1 MVIRMLVSLHVKN
14 LALIRET
21 EVFFGPHLNIMTGE
35 TGAGKSI
42 IIGSVGLALGGR
54 ADRDLIRTGADYALI
69 ELVFQLDK
77 PGQIER
83 VKALDIPMEEDGQV
97 VLQRRIMPAR
107 SISRVNGETVNARLL
122 KELSGV
128 LIDIHGQHDSQQLL
142 QTKKHLE
149 ILDDF
154 AGEEMARIRRELKE
168 KYDSC
173 RRLRAQAEENTLDE
187 REKERALSLAR
198 FEEEEISDAKLR
210 EGEDEELEN
219 RYRRMSNSQRIAQA
233 LGTVYAMTGYE
244 AEGAVGD
251 AIGRAVRE
259 LGSVAGYDDALSEMV
274 SMLSDVEGLLS
285 DFNRAVSDYMEDLE
299 FDQEDYDQVE
309 ERLNLINRL
318 KDKYGR
324 SIREILHYRE
334 EKRREIERLTD
345 ADAYREQILAQLDK
359 EEKEQEK
366 LCRKATKLRKAAG
379 ERLSGLLVKA
389 LSDLNFNQV
398 DFGVDILPKEKAGPD
413 GRDEVSFSIST
424 NPGEPRRP
432 LANVASGGEL
442 SRIMLALKTVTAGGE
457 DKDTFIF
464 DEIDT
469 GISGKTAWKVS
480 CKLALLGG
488 RRQVIC
494 ITHLPQIAAMADHHF
509 IIEKNSTD
517 DSTSTSITQIEGE
530 ETLHELARMLGGDM
544 ITQSAIANA
553 KELKDMAANTKQYQI
568 N

>member
-1 MVIRMLVSLHVKN
+1 MLVSLHVKN
-14 LALIRET
+14 LALIQET

-83 VKALDIPMEEDGQV
+83 VRALDIPVEEDGQV
-97 VLQRRIMPAR
+97 VLQRRIMPTR

-154 AGEEMARIRRELKE
+154 AGEEMAGMKKKLKE

-173 RRLRAQAEENTLDE
+173 RRLRSQAEENTLDE

-198 FEEEEISDAKLR
+198 FEEEEIANAELR

-219 RYRRMSNSQRIAQA
+219 SYRRMSNSQRIAQA
-233 LGTVYAMTGYE
+233 LGAVYAMTGYE
-244 AEGAVGD
+244 AEGAAGD
-251 AIGRAVRE
+251 SIGRAVRE
-259 LGSVAGYDDALSEMV
+259 LGSVAGYDDSISEMV
-274 SMLSDVEGLLS
+274 SMLSDVDALLN

-299 FDQEDYDQVE
+299 FDQEDFVQVE

-324 SIREILHYRE
+324 SIREILRYKE
-334 EKRREIERLTD
+334 EKQREIERLTD
-345 ADAYREQILAQLDK
+345 ADAYREQILAQLEK
-359 EEKEQEK
+359 EEKELEK
-366 LCRKATKLRKAAG
+366 LCKKATKIREKAG
-379 ERLSGLLVKA
+379 ERLRGLLIDA

-398 DFGVDILPKEKAGPD
+398 DFGVDILPREKPGAD

-432 LANVASGGEL
+432 LASVASGGEL
-442 SRIMLALKTVTAGGE
+442 SRIMLALKTVTAGQE

-488 RRQVIC
+488 SRQVIC

-517 DSTSTSITQIEGE
+517 ESTSTSITQIEGD